1 MINITEAADIHL
13 SSIIAENNL
22 EGILLAVKGG
32 GCSGFNYDWQ
42 PLEKLQTKVT
52 DLELDLDVGKLVVD
66 GTSVM
71 YLAGMEVD
79 YKKDIFGQRLF
90 IENPN
95 VQSMCGCG
103 ESFHL
108 KDIVFTSGPHDPT
121 DMDLTIN
128 AK

>member
-1 MINITEAADIHL
+1 M
-13 SSIIAENNL
+13 
-22 EGILLAVKGG
+22 

-95 VQSMCGCG
+95 VQSMGGGG
-103 ESFHL
+103 ESFPP
-108 KDIVFTSGPHDPT
+108 KNIGFTSGPYDPT
-121 DMDLTIN
+121 DMDLTVN

>member
-1 MINITEAADIHL
+1 MITITEAADLHL
-13 SSIIAENNL
+13 SSIIAENKL

-42 PLEKLQTKVT
+42 PLEKLETKVT
-52 DLELDLDVGKLVVD
+52 DFEVPLDVGKLIVD

-103 ESFHL
+103 ESFHP
-108 KDIVFTSGPHDPT
+108 KNIVFKSGPYDPT
-121 DMDLTIN
+121 DMDLTVN

>member
-1 MINITEAADIHL
+1 MITVTEAADLHL

-42 PLEKLQTKVT
+42 PLEKLDTKVT
-52 DLELDLDVGKLVVD
+52 DFELDLDVGKLILD
-66 GTSVM
+66 GTSIM

-79 YKKDIFGQRLF
+79 YRKDIFGQKLMV
-90 IENPN
+90 ENPN

-103 ESFHL
+103 ESFSP
-108 KDIVFTSGPHDPT
+108 KGVVFTSGPYSAT
-121 DMDLTIN
+121 GMDLTN
-128 AK
+128 NVK